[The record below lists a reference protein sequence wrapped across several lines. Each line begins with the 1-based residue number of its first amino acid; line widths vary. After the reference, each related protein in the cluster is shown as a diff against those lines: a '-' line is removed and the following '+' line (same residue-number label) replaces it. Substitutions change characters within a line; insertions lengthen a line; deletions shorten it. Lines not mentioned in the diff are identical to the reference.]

1 MIKKEIIAQCEFGC
15 LIPPPNIVI
24 LTPTSSSN
32 DDNEIFCATQMYK
45 EEFLLNDNKYL
56 DICMDEAIFRSYGI
70 FHLATAIG
78 IRFLD
83 RDAHDK
89 LQAIVNYRSARRVLE
104 LLWVAIGIA
113 IHIYAKK
120 KNIDNLVEVF
130 QIDNY
135 REYELFKKNPP
146 SQLTSEGLEKL
157 NNAYKEG
164 LKRIKEVHKINK
176 ILTKKKAP
184 ENTPYFTSHGISQ
197 QQLSPKNS
205 NRQLNIP
212 NDGNPA
218 SKYRRIVTTEEEK
231 EILNP
236 LLLKSTVLTE
246 EDILENLPSTWN
258 IQRVKRYYNNNNK
271 KTKLK

>member
-83 RDAHDK
+83 RDAH
-89 LQAIVNYRSARRVLE
+89 
-104 LLWVAIGIA
+104 
-113 IHIYAKK
+113 
-120 KNIDNLVEVF
+120 DNLVEVF